1 MMAFHEVQGAFGM
14 TANENKQ
21 LMEKL
26 FAGVARGEREL
37 FLEAISDDVTMC
49 VTGQYSW
56 SQTFK
61 GKASLVRDLYGHLRT
76 LLAEPRRTIPF
87 RFIADGDYVVVEAKG
102 DMVTKDGVRYANDY
116 CLIYRLANGK
126 IVEIREYL
134 DSTLCERVLGKF
146 PSSSAPAAV

>member
-1 MMAFHEVQGAFGM
+1 MSAGD
-14 TANENKQ
+14 NKK

-26 FAGVARGEREL
+26 FAGVAAGEREL
-37 FLEAISDDVTMC
+37 FIETIADDVTMC

-61 GKASLVRDLYGHLRT
+61 GKASLLRDLYGHLRT
-76 LLAEPRRTIPF
+76 LLVEPRRTNAF

-102 DMVTKDGVRYANDY
+102 DMVTKEGVRYDNDY
-116 CLIYRLANGK
+116 CLIYRLVNGK
-126 IVEIREYL
+126 IVEIREYQ

-146 PSSSAPAAV
+146 PTARPPTAV